1 MDETGVNP
9 RGPYVPD
16 VDPLIRPLIPDYLRH
31 RRDDL
36 QRLDEALGRG
46 DFALLRKLG
55 HDMRGSGGAYGLPP
69 VSELGRVIESAAL
82 ARDAGAVRAAADDLR
97 AFLDAVKL
105 PP

>member
-9 RGPYVPD
+9 RAPYVLN
-16 VDPLIRPLIPDYLRH
+16 VDPLIKPLIPDYLRH

-36 QRLDEALGRG
+36 QRLDDALARG

-69 VSELGRVIESAAL
+69 VSEAGGAIEDAAL
-82 ARDAGAVRAAADDLR
+82 ARDAGGVRAAAADLR